1 MPGNQKSCLMPD
13 IADLIFSL
21 VSIHKMLQETVDI
34 IAGVKQVTAKMR
46 NDVLRQIAKGPV
58 WLNLRK

>member
-21 VSIHKMLQETVDI
+21 VSIQGMLQETVDI
-34 IAGVKQVTAKMR
+34 IAGVSLVAAKMR

-58 WLNLRK
+58 SLNLRK